1 MHELSITQSL
11 VDTVSERVGDRHVER
26 VTLVIGRLSGVV
38 ADSVQFCFELCTS
51 GTPLDGAV
59 LDIVEPPGEGRCR
72 SCGAEV
78 GLADFLSL
86 CPCGSADI
94 EVTSGQQLTIREVE
108 VAA

>member
-11 VDTVSERVGDRHVER
+11 VDAVSERVGDRHVER
-26 VTLVIGRLSGVV
+26 VTLVVGRLSGVV
-38 ADSVQFCFELCTS
+38 ADSVLFCFDLCTS
-51 GTPLDGAV
+51 GTSLDGAV
-59 LDIVEPPGEGRCR
+59 LDIVEAAGEGRCR

-78 GLADFLSL
+78 ELVDFFGM